1 MRKVRYYIFLGLLK
15 CIALLPFWCLYRI
28 SDFIYFILSRVIH
41 YRKRVITG
49 NISRSFPELSQREV
63 GIITNKFYRH
73 LADVIVESVKL
84 LHVSDEEMRRRIE
97 VKNGDEV
104 ERKAADGRP
113 VILFLGHYGN
123 WEWAQEVSC
132 YYRQPAFTCE
142 LYRPVKDKVMDDL
155 MLRIRSRFNTTLVTQ
170 QEAIRFLLRKYRS
183 NEQFLV
189 GFISDQRPNSQN
201 LHNWT
206 QFLHQDTAFA
216 VGGEEI
222 GKHVNA
228 HYFFLHV
235 EKPRRGH
242 YVMTFKEVCPQDD
255 KTKFPYTLQ
264 YLRMM
269 EENIRKQPE
278 LWLWSHN
285 RWKFDRE
292 GNAIH

>member
-1 MRKVRYYIFLGLLK
+1 
-15 CIALLPFWCLYRI
+15 
-28 SDFIYFILSRVIH
+28 
-41 YRKRVITG
+41 
-49 NISRSFPELSQREV
+49 
-63 GIITNKFYRH
+63 
-73 LADVIVESVKL
+73 
-84 LHVSDEEMRRRIE
+84 
-97 VKNGDEV
+97 
-104 ERKAADGRP
+104 
-113 VILFLGHYGN
+113 
-123 WEWAQEVSC
+123 
-132 YYRQPAFTCE
+132 
-142 LYRPVKDKVMDDL
+142 MDDL

-222 GKHVNA
+222 GKHVKA

-235 EKPRRGH
+235 EKPRRSH
-242 YVMTFKEVCPQDD
+242 YVMTFQEVRPEDD

-269 EENIRKQPE
+269 EANICKQPE

>member
-84 LHVSDEEMRRRIE
+84 LHVSDEEMRRRVE

-155 MLRIRSRFNTTLVTQ
+155 MLRIRSRFNT
-170 QEAIRFLLRKYRS
+170 
-183 NEQFLV
+183 
-189 GFISDQRPNSQN
+189 ISDQRPNSQN

-206 QFLHQDTAFA
+206 QFLHQDTAYA

-235 EKPRRGH
+235 EKHQRGH

-292 GNAIH
+292 GKAIH